1 MGSSDA
7 KIYLSVS
14 SLCLLDVEGA
24 GVSLSA
30 VDVEGWG
37 STITWLSGTSD
48 VCSGNV
54 DAIKCISN
62 IRHDVSGYNTVK
74 WY

>member
-7 KIYLSVS
+7 KMIYLSVS

-48 VCSGNV
+48 VCSENV
-54 DAIKCISN
+54 DAINVFFN
-62 IRHDVSGYNTVK
+62 IRGDISGYIIQ
-74 WY
+74 